1 MSNLHGKIALV
12 TGSSRGIGR
21 AVAMRLASD
30 GANVIV
36 HYGSNEQAAAQTVA
50 DIEAAGG
57 KAFAVRA
64 ALGTPDGVD
73 TLFAG
78 LAAGPFGERLDILV
92 NNAGGGGMGGSIVQV
107 EPEDF
112 DRLFAVN
119 VAAPF
124 FILQHALPLL
134 NDGGRIVNIS
144 SCAPRLAAPSQV
156 AYAMSKGA
164 IDVLGRTLAVE
175 LGPRGIT
182 VNTVAPGATETDS
195 TAAMFA
201 IPEASAM
208 MASMTAL
215 GRSGRP
221 ADIADVVAFLASDDA
236 RWITAN
242 IIDASGGMFLS
253 PATGH

>member
-1 MSNLHGKIALV
+1 MSNLHGRTALV
-12 TGSSRGIGR
+12 TGASRGIGR

-30 GANVIV
+30 GASVIV
-36 HYGSNEQAAAQTVA
+36 HYDGSESAAAQTVA
-50 DIEAAGG
+50 DIEAGGG

-92 NNAGGGGMGGSIVQV
+92 INAGGGDFGGSISQV
-107 EPEDF
+107 EPEEF

-124 FILQHALPLL
+124 FILQHALCLL
-134 NDGGRIVNIS
+134 NDGGRIVNIF
-144 SCAPRLAAPSQV
+144 SCAPRSAAPSQV

-182 VNTVAPGATETDS
+182 VNTVAPRATETDA
-195 TAAMFA
+195 TAAIVDVTA
-201 IPEASAM
+201 TVGP
-208 MASMTAL
+208 MTAP
-215 GRSGRP
+215 GRP
-221 ADIADVVAFLASDDA
+221 ADIADVVAFLASGDA
-236 RWITAN
+236 GWISADS
-242 IIDASGGMFLS
+242 ID
-253 PATGH
+253 TIRV